1 MVGGWV
7 MGYGAVGSWVGLV
20 ARVRLSMYVYIS
32 LFECI
37 YALLDGRLALVNVTK
52 SKILIP

>member
-37 YALLDGRLALVNVTK
+37 YALLDGRSALVNVTK